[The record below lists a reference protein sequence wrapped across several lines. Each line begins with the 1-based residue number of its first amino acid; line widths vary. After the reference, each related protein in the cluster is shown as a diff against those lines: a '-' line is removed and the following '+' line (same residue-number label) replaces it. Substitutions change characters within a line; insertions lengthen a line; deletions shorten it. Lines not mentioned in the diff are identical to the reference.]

1 MPLSGQGHVLI
12 IRGDRVDDSC
22 YYIVVIDGRKG
33 ML

>member
-1 MPLSGQGHVLI
+1 MLI

-22 YYIVVIDGRKG
+22 FIILLYLLLFDGRKG

>member
-1 MPLSGQGHVLI
+1 MLI

-22 YYIVVIDGRKG
+22 YICFIILLLFDGRKG